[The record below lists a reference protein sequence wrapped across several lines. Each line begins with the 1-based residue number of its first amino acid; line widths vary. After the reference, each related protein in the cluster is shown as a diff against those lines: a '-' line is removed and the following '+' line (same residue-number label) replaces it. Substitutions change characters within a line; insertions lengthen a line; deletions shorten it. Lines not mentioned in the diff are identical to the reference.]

1 MAKHV
6 LRRHTFHSTAYLCLK
21 FYISLFR
28 HMHYT
33 LQQALEKLQG
43 LPLTKTT
50 RRELV
55 QYFHFGKTHYTT
67 PQGLVLDV
75 GELTL
80 AVNCPWQLQQPG
92 SDIIIRHSDVFI
104 RRREAGLPA
113 PVWDWKVPGA
123 SLRDQR
129 LKDLTNKAD
138 AIVVARVEPE
148 RQQGFILHFANHCQL
163 TVSPDPAQLVTEYWQ
178 LFSNTDDFK
187 FSASPDSTV

>member
-1 MAKHV
+1 MQH
-6 LRRHTFHSTAYLCLK
+6 
-21 FYISLFR
+21 
-28 HMHYT
+28 T
-33 LQQALEKLQG
+33 LQQALENLQG

-92 SDIIIRHSDVFI
+92 SDAIRHSDVFI
-104 RRREAGLPA
+104 RRREAGLPT

-129 LKDLTNKAD
+129 LQEFTNKAE
-138 AIVVARVEPE
+138 ALIVARAEP
-148 RQQGFILHFANHCQL
+148 QQNQGFILHFANHYQL
-163 TVSPDPAQLVTEYWQ
+163 IVSPDPAQPVAEYWQ

-187 FSASPDSTV
+187 FSAGADSIA

>member
-1 MAKHV
+1 MNRACAPPYFV
-6 LRRHTFHSTAYLCLK
+6 QLCLSLPK
-21 FYISLFR
+21 LYTSLFG

-33 LQQALEKLQG
+33 LQQALEKLSG

-92 SDIIIRHSDVFI
+92 SDHIRHSDVFI
-104 RRREAGLPA
+104 RRREAGLPT
-113 PVWDWKVPGA
+113 PVWDWKVPGS

-129 LKDLTNKAD
+129 LQELTNKAE
-138 AIVVARVEPE
+138 ALVVLGAES
-148 RQQGFILHFANHCQL
+148 QQHCGFILHFANHCQL
-163 TVSPDPAQLVTEYWQ
+163 TVSPDPAQPVAEYWQ
-178 LFSNTDDFK
+178 LFSNTDDFT
-187 FSASPDSTV
+187 FAAGADSIM